1 MNSEIE
7 QSPREIAER
16 IANTNPYTGY
26 YCNERKHDLI
36 DAINKALA
44 DRDERGARILETA
57 AMLASP
63 VGVIPESDPEHER
76 LARMSEV
83 LLKAASA
90 IRGKSK

>member
-7 QSPREIAER
+7 KSPREIAEE
-16 IANTNPYTGY
+16 IVGY
-26 YCNERKHDLI
+26 YEAACSRSLLI
-36 DAINKALA
+36 HKIVDALE
-44 DRDERGARILETA
+44 DRDERAARIVETA

-63 VGVIPESDPEHER
+63 VGVIPAGDPEHER